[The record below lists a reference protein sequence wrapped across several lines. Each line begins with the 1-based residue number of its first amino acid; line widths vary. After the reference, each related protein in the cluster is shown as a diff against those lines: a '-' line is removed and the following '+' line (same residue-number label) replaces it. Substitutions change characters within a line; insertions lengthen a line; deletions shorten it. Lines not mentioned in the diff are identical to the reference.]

1 MNTQETSPIPLDE
14 PLAARIAH
22 AVDRY
27 GEARVVTLAT
37 GLLQARNAGDDILLY
52 LGGRH
57 AQGVLDGAPALY
69 WPELWGARAFM
80 HVWIQESDAAVSAV
94 LAGLGNQAWRVREM
108 CAKVCAT
115 RAIGGPETLTVL
127 LSDETARVRSAA
139 ARALAEVGHRE
150 HMEQLTLVLRDP
162 DKDVR
167 RAAQQSL
174 DRLRERTRGEAPKVD
189 APVSGFPADEVSVAE
204 APVAGEN

>member
-1 MNTQETSPIPLDE
+1 MTTEETSPVPVDE
-14 PLAARIAH
+14 PLAARIAL
-22 AVDRY
+22 AVERY
-27 GEARVVTLAT
+27 GEPRVAALAV

-69 WPELWGARAFM
+69 WPEVWGARAFM
-80 HVWIQESDAAVSAV
+80 YVWDEGPAAGGASSSAAASAV

-108 CAKVCAT
+108 CAKVCAA
-115 RAIGGPETLTVL
+115 RVIGGPETLASL
-127 LSDETARVRSAA
+127 LADEVARVRSAA
-139 ARALAEVGHRE
+139 ARALAEVGNAE
-150 HMEQLTLVLRDP
+150 HAEQLRALLKDP

-174 DRLRERTRGEAPKVD
+174 DRLRERTRSEAD
-189 APVSGFPADEVSVAE
+189 
-204 APVAGEN
+204 

>member
-1 MNTQETSPIPLDE
+1 MTSEQLSPIPLDE
-14 PLAARIAH
+14 PLAARIEH
-22 AVDRY
+22 AVERY
-27 GEARVVTLAT
+27 GEERVVELAT

-80 HVWIQESDAAVSAV
+80 YVWGEESGAAASAV

-108 CAKVCAT
+108 CAKVCAA
-115 RAIGGPETLTVL
+115 RAFGGPETLTAL
-127 LSDETARVRSAA
+127 LADEVARVRSAA
-139 ARALAEVGHRE
+139 ARALAEVGRHE
-150 HMEQLTLVLRDP
+150 HLEQLRLLLTDR

-174 DRLRERTRGEAPKVD
+174 DRLRERTRAEKPETGVPSAR
-189 APVSGFPADEVSVAE
+189 ASGSEVPGAE
-204 APVAGEN
+204 VPGA

>member
-1 MNTQETSPIPLDE
+1 MTIEETGPIPLDD

-22 AVDRY
+22 AIERY
-27 GEARVVTLAT
+27 GEARVVALAT
-37 GLLQARNAGDDILLY
+37 GLLQGRNAGNDILLY

-69 WPELWGARAFM
+69 WPEVWGARAFM
-80 HVWIQESDAAVSAV
+80 YVWSDGSDAATSAV

-108 CAKVCAT
+108 CAKVCAV
-115 RAIGGPETLTVL
+115 RAIGGPETMTVL
-127 LSDETARVRSAA
+127 LADEVARVRSSA
-139 ARALAEVGHRE
+139 ARALAEVGRRE
-150 HMEQLTLVLRDP
+150 HMEQLRLLLKDR

-174 DRLRERTRGEAPKVD
+174 DRLRERTRAEAPGVEN
-189 APVSGFPADEVSVAE
+189 PGVENPAAE
-204 APVAGEN
+204 APVGEGN

>member
-1 MNTQETSPIPLDE
+1 MTIEETNPIPLDE

-27 GEARVVTLAT
+27 GESRVVALAT

-80 HVWIQESDAAVSAV
+80 YVWGEESDAAASAV

-108 CAKVCAT
+108 CAKVCAART
-115 RAIGGPETLTVL
+115 IGGPETLAAL
-127 LSDETARVRSAA
+127 LADEVARVRSAA
-139 ARALAEVGHRE
+139 ARALAEAGHHE
-150 HMEQLTLVLRDP
+150 HMEQLKSLLEDR

-174 DRLRERTRGEAPKVD
+174 DRLRERTRSD
-189 APVSGFPADEVSVAE
+189 NSGDGLPSVE
-204 APVAGEN
+204 TAGTETPGVEEN

>member
-1 MNTQETSPIPLDE
+1 MTIEETSPIPLDE

-22 AVDRY
+22 AVERY
-27 GEARVVTLAT
+27 GEPRVVALAT

-69 WPELWGARAFM
+69 WPEVWGARAFM
-80 HVWIQESDAAVSAV
+80 YVWGEESDAAASAV

-108 CAKVCAT
+108 CAKVCAA

-127 LSDETARVRSAA
+127 LADEVARVRSAA
-139 ARALAEVGHRE
+139 ARALAEVGHSE
-150 HMEQLTLVLRDP
+150 HLEQLRLLVKDR

-167 RAAQQSL
+167 RVAQQSL
-174 DRLRERTRGEAPKVD
+174 DRLRERTRSENPGADVSLVEAPGVEE
-189 APVSGFPADEVSVAE
+189 S
-204 APVAGEN
+204 